1 MNTEQKYNISLITA
15 YLFITCGGLIYIAF
29 RSKSL
34 MLFSLADTLHLSKAV
49 DSIREIATAMQ
60 FSDFIVYSLPAG
72 LWTASYLLIMFYLT
86 RKCNR
91 RTRLQ
96 LSLPLPSS
104 AVVLEIAQYFSL
116 CPGTFDFI
124 DLVCYLIP
132 IIIFIIYA

>member
-1 MNTEQKYNISLITA
+1 MNTEHKYNISLVIA
-15 YLFITCGGLIYIAF
+15 FLFITCGGLIYIAF
-29 RSKSL
+29 GPKSL
-34 MLFSLADTLHLSKAV
+34 LLFSLADTLHLSKVV

-86 RKCNR
+86 RKCSR

-104 AVVLEIAQYFSL
+104 AVVLEFAQYFSL
-116 CPGTFDFI
+116 CSGTFDI
-124 DLVCYLIP
+124 YDLVCYLLP
-132 IIIFIIYA
+132 ITIFIIYA

>member
-1 MNTEQKYNISLITA
+1 MNTEQKYNLSLVIA
-15 YLFITCGGLIYIAF
+15 FLFIICGGLIYIAF
-29 RSKSL
+29 RPKSL
-34 MLFSLADTLHLSKAV
+34 MLFSLADTLHLSKVV

-104 AVVLEIAQYFSL
+104 AVFLEFAQYFSL
-116 CPGTFDFI
+116 CSGTFDI
-124 DLVCYLIP
+124 YDLVCYLLP
-132 IIIFIIYA
+132 ITIFIIYA